1 MYDMKMKLNIIGKL
15 MYLHEI
21 VWNYTDW
28 YKLLINRLLHN
39 VTTILRMRNGIFIL
53 GGNRSLIVDLA
64 SEIFIHEVYNPKEMK
79 INPGD
84 LVIDIGANI
93 GVFGLYASKN
103 LASMVYEIE
112 PLVENIPII
121 KSNFEKN
128 NFKNLKILNVAVSD
142 KDGSDKLFTADLDS
156 HGLLFD
162 HNVQGGLTKFKI
174 VKTMTLETI
183 IKKNKINHINFLKM
197 DCEGSEGNIFKSTKS
212 KTWKMI
218 DKVAIEYH
226 DNVSV
231 LNHQN
236 IVSKLT
242 SNGYKTRIVEND
254 NFFGY
259 IYAWRN

>member
-1 MYDMKMKLNIIGKL
+1 MKFNLIGKIK
-15 MYLHEI
+15 YLREI
-21 VWNYTDW
+21 IFSYSDW
-28 YKLLINRLLHN
+28 HKLLIDRLFRK
-39 VTTILRMRNGIFIL
+39 VTNSIKLRNGVFIL

-84 LVIDIGANI
+84 LVVDIGANI

-103 LASMVYEIE
+103 FASIVYEIE
-112 PLVENIPII
+112 PLSENIPII
-121 KSNFEKN
+121 ESNFNQN

-142 KDGSDKLFTADLDS
+142 KNGSDKLFTADLDS

-162 HNVQGGLTKFKI
+162 HNIQGGLTRFKI
-174 VKTMTLETI
+174 VKTMTLENI
-183 IKKNKINHINFLKM
+183 IEKNKINHINFLKM

-231 LNHQN
+231 LNHDN

-242 SNGYKTRIVEND
+242 SYGYKTMIVEND
-254 NFFGY
+254 KFFGY